1 MRKFGPKFR
10 FECFFIE
17 TNARGHAT
25 NPPSEALEPL
35 LALESRAELEN
46 SLDRS

>member
-1 MRKFGPKFR
+1 MWKLGPKFR
-10 FECFFIE
+10 FERFFIE
-17 TNARGHAT
+17 TIARDHAT

-35 LALESRAELEN
+35 LVLESRAELEN